1 MAVTMVVPP
10 LLSVILGKRD
20 GGTTLPMVV
29 TKWCTAVHL
38 AVYTGHASD
47 CPPTCYS
54 WPLLGGHRP
63 RGGGAIRI
71 VAVPAPAP
79 ALLCLSQPV
88 NGRAR
93 VVHRRTHGGDH
104 PEANSSVSYDFVS

>member
-38 AVYTGHASD
+38 AVYTI
-47 CPPTCYS
+47 T
-54 WPLLGGHRP
+54 
-63 RGGGAIRI
+63 
-71 VAVPAPAP
+71 
-79 ALLCLSQPV
+79 
-88 NGRAR
+88 NGDRHQTA
-93 VVHRRTHGGDH
+93 T
-104 PEANSSVSYDFVS
+104 